1 MTARVGSMGR
11 RGAGTPGI
19 RADEAKDGTSAGRDF
34 VDCLSDDWQAER
46 PDLDRPEYE
55 LGKRVVRLNLR
66 LENAMAECLAPR
78 GLTRAD
84 YAVLSTLRFAGSPYE
99 LRPTDLKARNMLTS
113 GGVSNVLNRLEK
125 AGLIER
131 VWDSADGRS
140 SWVRLTGA
148 GVETADD
155 VVNAWSQAQ
164 VDLFRGVPDD
174 VSRAASDVL
183 RQVLIALGD
192 REPLPARTR
201 KQGSQS
207 PATMS

>member
-1 MTARVGSMGR
+1 MGR
-11 RGAGTPGI
+11 REAGTPGD
-19 RADEAKDGTSAGRDF
+19 RADEAKDGASAGRDF

-66 LENAMAECLAPR
+66 LEDAMTECLAPW

-84 YAVLSTLRFAGSPYE
+84 YAALSTLRFAGAPYE
-99 LRPTDLKARNMLTS
+99 LRPTDLKARIMLTS

-148 GVETADD
+148 GVETADAI
-155 VVNAWSQAQ
+155 VNAWSQAQ

-174 VSRAASDVL
+174 VSRAASDAL
-183 RQVLIALGD
+183 RQVLIAFGD
-192 REPLPARTR
+192 HEPPAARTR
-201 KQGSQS
+201 KRGSQS
-207 PATMS
+207 PSTMSPMR